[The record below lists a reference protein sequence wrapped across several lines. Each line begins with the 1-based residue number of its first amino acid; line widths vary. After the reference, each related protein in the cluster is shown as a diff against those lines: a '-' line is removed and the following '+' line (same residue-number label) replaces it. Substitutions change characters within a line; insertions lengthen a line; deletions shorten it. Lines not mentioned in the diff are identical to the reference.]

1 MLLSVSSWLFSVA
14 TDVGLKILGCEAP
27 TLLARAS
34 AGAPEAA
41 PCFLAS
47 LDRSRNDRG
56 FDVTELVSAATGGSA
71 GFSAGTSAG
80 AAATASTLYRLG
92 S

>member
-71 GFSAGTSAG
+71 GFSAGVASAG
-80 AAATASTLYRLG
+80 AAATASTL
-92 S
+92 